1 MNGAQ
6 RILNVMKKIN
16 QSGQNATSDI
26 VSLTVKST
34 EPLIFENE
42 NRLTINSTFYSL
54 SKVENWSNLKKGDI
68 VRAFKMNNGQSYY
81 VNEILE
87 GNGSSDNI
95 KNLEDS
101 LIDLTVL
108 VSQLSKQV
116 YDLEEQVK
124 ELNKRVE
131 TLEGKVG

>member
-16 QSGQNATSDI
+16 QSGQNTTSDI

-81 VNEILE
+81 INEILE

-108 VSQLSKQV
+108 VSQLSSQV
-116 YDLEEQVK
+116 NDLEKQVK